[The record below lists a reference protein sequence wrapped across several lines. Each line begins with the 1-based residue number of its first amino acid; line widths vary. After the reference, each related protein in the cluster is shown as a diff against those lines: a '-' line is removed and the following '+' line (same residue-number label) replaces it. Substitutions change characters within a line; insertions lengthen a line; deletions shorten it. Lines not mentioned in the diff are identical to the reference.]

1 MLQGVEENIIY
12 GICVELGTVTP
23 VKSENR
29 RDVRV
34 NGNGKGKGKGIGTPK
49 PLYKLFLLS
58 PWVLFRVVIYRL
70 H

>member
-1 MLQGVEENIIY
+1 MRG
-12 GICVELGTVTP
+12 GTPRVHCYT

-29 RDVRV
+29 RDVRAPV
-34 NGNGKGKGKGIGTPK
+34 NGNGKGKGIGTPK